1 MDLKTL
7 KEEQLAIAKQI
18 PDVLRGRRIV
28 ETADVEG
35 TFVNDAP
42 VILQRKP
49 KNQKDKETG
58 KWVRAT
64 SRDGKYKLFQW
75 VAYIPAILKDEK
87 VVIITAVPETVNVL
101 RAGLPE
107 GAAPE
112 IVRGK
117 GPEDEN
123 RVEEYTLPETI
134 DGELRFTKQD
144 KPYANGKT
152 YPVKVLD
159 A

>member
-35 TFVNDAP
+35 TFTNDAP
-42 VILQRKP
+42 VILRRKP
-49 KNQKDKETG
+49 KNQKDESTG
-58 KWVRAT
+58 QWVRAT
-64 SRDGKYKLFQW
+64 SKDGKYKLFQW
-75 VAYIPAILKDEK
+75 VAYIPVMYQNEQC
-87 VVIITAVPETVNVL
+87 VIITAVPETVNIL
-101 RAGLPE
+101 RAGLVE
-107 GAAPE
+107 DAVPE
-112 IVRGK
+112 IVRGN

-123 RVEEYTLPETI
+123 RIEEYTLPEVI
-134 DGELRFTKQD
+134 EGELRFSKVD
-144 KPYANGKT
+144 KKYANGKT